1 MNSTDAS
8 TDKQRLIVVGNGM
21 VGHHCVEQLL
31 AGGALAHYRI
41 EVFGEEAQR
50 AYDRVHLSE
59 YFGGRDAESLAMSAA
74 SLYEAE
80 GLTLHLACPVLGIDR
95 EAREVVTANGR
106 FVLINPNGIVIDGG
120 ARIDTGARCT
130 QRTDPAEGI
139 DGWSVTAH
147 TRHRRRMHPQKRRKR
162 RQGCRQQDHARRSA
176 HACARVDRVPSN
188 VSAGIVRT
196 MPESSTAMT
205 WIPLMMRRP
214 SDRRST

>member
-74 SLYEAE
+74 SLYEEE
-80 GLTLHLACPVLGIDR
+80 GLTLHLGCQVLGIDC
-95 EAREVVTANGR
+95 EAREVITANGR
-106 FVLINPNGIVIDGG
+106 FGYDKLVLATLSLIHI
-120 ARIDTGARCT
+120 
-130 QRTDPAEGI
+130 
-139 DGWSVTAH
+139 
-147 TRHRRRMHPQKRRKR
+147 
-162 RQGCRQQDHARRSA
+162 
-176 HACARVDRVPSN
+176 
-188 VSAGIVRT
+188 
-196 MPESSTAMT
+196 
-205 WIPLMMRRP
+205 
-214 SDRRST
+214 